1 MIKKLLSVVSL
12 MMFFYNA
19 FGQHN
24 PCAENFSI
32 ATKTLNVSNSNI
44 PESLISWDFSKSTN
58 KNSLVLEV
66 EIQPLNNCWDRLKGT
81 NRSEIIIHKINNLK
95 EASSGELVLT
105 IEDLNAKCYKW
116 RTKIVNISTNC
127 ESITNWEFFSF
138 L

>member
-1 MIKKLLSVVSL
+1 MIKKLLSVVLL

-19 FGQHN
+19 FGQN
-24 PCAENFSI
+24 YPCAENFSI
-32 ATKTLNVSNSNI
+32 TTKTLNVSNSNI
-44 PESLISWDFSKSTN
+44 PESLIYWDFSKSSNNT
-58 KNSLVLEV
+58 SLVLEL
-66 EIQPLNNCWDRLKGT
+66 EIQTLNNCWDGLNGT

-127 ESITNWEFFSF
+127 ESFTNWEFFSF